1 METIQ
6 QKFAM
11 FIGSLSPEEQRAVA
25 PLMQVFS
32 STMSGPQQGQGI
44 DAAPLPPPPGAADA
58 MKPPAAPPPSAIPG
72 GPPLPPPDP
81 VAMSIGRQTY

>member
-25 PLMQVFS
+25 PLMQIFS
-32 STMSGPQQGQGI
+32 TTMSGPQQGQGL
-44 DAAPLPPPPGAADA
+44 DAAPLPPPPGADTL
-58 MKPPAAPPPSAIPG
+58 KPPAAPPPSAIPG

-81 VAMSIGRQTY
+81 AAMSIGRQQY